1 VFAAIAGLSAGL
13 LHVLSGPD
21 HLAAV
26 APLAADAER
35 THWKAG
41 LQWGMGHTA
50 GVLLI
55 GLLLVG
61 LRELLPVEAISA
73 WSERAVGLALI
84 GVGVWGLLRAR
95 RLEVHRHD
103 VGPSVPHAHV
113 RPVPGGSIAAHG
125 HEHAHQHRHPRLH
138 GHVHTRA
145 SFAMGTLHGLA
156 GSSHVFGVLPAL
168 ALPGRGDALAYL
180 GGFGIGA
187 VLAMTAFAA
196 AVGVLAHRAGQRGRH
211 AFRRM
216 LYACSLGA
224 LAVGGYWL
232 VG

>member
-41 LQWGMGHTA
+41 LQWGIGHTA
-50 GVLLI
+50 GVLII
-55 GLLLVG
+55 GVLLVG

-73 WSERAVGLALI
+73 WSERAVGAALI

-103 VGPSVPHAHV
+103 DGRSAPHAHL
-113 RPVPGGSIAAHG
+113 RPAPGGSIAGQAP
-125 HEHAHQHRHPRLH
+125 EHAHQHRHPRLH

-211 AFRRM
+211 TFRRM